1 MKRFWMYGVVPF
13 LLAGCGLQKEAE
25 SHTAVSEERALVQTP
40 LIPKLFSYETT
51 SGATAYAVELP
62 QGEGR
67 ASRLARLNGCTE
79 ANARRL
85 FRIYADPI
93 TLIRDSPWQGQL
105 NDPSTLV
112 LSCPD
117 TTASGA
123 RVFVESL
130 TLGSS
135 YLEYSQGSGTD
146 AGQPSSFLVIP
157 NRCGELIF
165 HFQVPQRAAQQ
176 ETSREPPPATG
187 ERIYLS
193 CKRDRPVEYSGWE
206 LNAAYVRSLDR
217 YVYVLTRGAST
228 VLLDAVDGLT
238 VTDLQWDDA
247 KRVEVQDRLR
257 ELFMIPDSVSSGWT
271 GELKY
276 QDVAGRPL
284 FDFCVDHCGTDFKP
298 AHKKVVDGAISCLQ
312 GELGTGESCTYAT
325 PFTYEERQQLDG
337 TIRRGAQLSTGELV
351 FPACGGATETWQKH
365 LGFTHGTSTA
375 ASWLGEMKAAYGTG
389 TPPSSSSPALA
400 LPCIQEQTTCRI
412 NLSQLILDEIDL
424 SKLELSSELERA
436 VRTRQCPSG
445 PEALEVVIGPEAVL
459 RDTPF
464 RVDASTLP
472 SSLKTLRIGGEAGAR
487 SVLLVAEPRCGT
499 GAALCTAAVPAI
511 QVEGDLEVELRYLD
525 MRPIPPTTPV
535 ASRPALARVAVRAR
549 GGTGQKLMLR
559 LRDADIGDATRT
571 YPFYAGV
578 DIAGGSL
585 ALYNSDVLAFT
596 SAVEAEQGT
605 VSIVSWPQTGQLKLV
620 SLAHA
625 NPSSGILIDLDG
637 RSLSGT
643 VDRFRALTLKPG
655 TQTFI
660 GGATLQGP
668 VGILWSGIPRP
679 EGEDALW
686 SKLTTFSKGLPS
698 TSTLF
703 RTEATMLRVRTAGR
717 LVFDAASVSSF
728 AYVVRCP
735 AQASGEQALVQFVVP
750 QPMTDIRYPKASPGA
765 CQLEAPW
772 LGTP

>member
-1 MKRFWMYGVVPF
+1 MYGVVPF
-13 LLAGCGLQKEAE
+13 LLAGCGLQGEAE
-25 SHTAVSEERALVQTP
+25 SHTTVSEARALAQAP
-40 LIPKLFSYETT
+40 LVPSLFSYETT

-67 ASRLARLNGCTE
+67 ASRFARLNGCTE

-93 TLIRDSPWQGQL
+93 TPLDESPWKNQL
-105 NDPSTLV
+105 DYPSTLV

-135 YLEYSQGSGTD
+135 YLEYLQGSGTD

-206 LNAAYVRSLDR
+206 LDTAYVRSLGWGGR

-228 VLLDAVDGLT
+228 VLLDAVDGLP

-247 KRVEVQDRLR
+247 KLAEVQDRLR
-257 ELFMIPDSVSSGWT
+257 ALFMIPESVPSSWA
-271 GELKY
+271 GELEY

-284 FDFCVDHCGTDFKP
+284 FDFCVDHCGADFKP

-312 GELGTGESCTYAT
+312 GELGAGESCTYAT

-337 TIRRGAQLSTGELV
+337 TIRRGAQLPTGELV
-351 FPACGGATETWQKH
+351 FPSCGGATETWQKH
-365 LGFTHGTSTA
+365 LGFTHDTAVTS
-375 ASWLGEMKAAYGTG
+375 SWLGQLKAAYGTG
-389 TPPSSSSPALA
+389 TPSSPSTPQLA
-400 LPCIQEQTTCRI
+400 LPCLQEQKTCRI
-412 NLSQLILDEIDL
+412 DLSQVILDGIDL
-424 SKLELSSELERA
+424 SEIELSRELERA
-436 VRTRQCPSG
+436 IRARQCASG
-445 PEALEVVIGPEAVL
+445 PEALEVVLGPEAIL
-459 RDTPF
+459 SDAPF

-472 SSLKTLRIGGEAGAR
+472 SSLKTLRLGGEAGAR
-487 SVLLVAEPRCGT
+487 TALLVSEPRCGT
-499 GAALCTAAVPAI
+499 GATPCTAAVPAI

-559 LRDADIGDATRT
+559 LRDADIGDVTRA

-585 ALYNSDVLAFT
+585 VLYNSDVLAFT

-655 TQTFI
+655 AQAFI

-679 EGEDALW
+679 GGEDALW
-686 SKLTTFSKGLPS
+686 SKRTTFSKGLPS

-717 LVFDAASVSSF
+717 LVFDAASVSNF

-750 QPMTDIRYPKASPGA
+750 QPMTDIRYLTASPGA
-765 CQLEAPW
+765 CQVQAPW
-772 LGTP
+772 LGAP

>member
-13 LLAGCGLQKEAE
+13 LLAGCGLQEEAE
-25 SHTAVSEERALVQTP
+25 SHTAVSEERALAQTP

-93 TLIRDSPWQGQL
+93 TLIRGSPWDGQL
-105 NDPSTLV
+105 DAPSTLV

-206 LNAAYVRSLDR
+206 LDTAYARSLER

-228 VLLDAVDGLT
+228 ILLDAVDGLT

-312 GELGTGESCTYAT
+312 GELGAGESCTYAT

-365 LGFTHGTSTA
+365 LGFTNGTSAT
-375 ASWLGEMKAAYGTG
+375 STWMGELKAAYGTG

-412 NLSQLILDEIDL
+412 DLSQLILDEIDL

-436 VRTRQCPSG
+436 VRTRQCSSG

-559 LRDADIGDATRT
+559 LRDADIGDATRA

-655 TQTFI
+655 AQAFI

-668 VGILWSGIPRP
+668 VGILWSGIPQP
-679 EGEDALW
+679 GGEDALW

-703 RTEATMLRVRTAGR
+703 RTEATMLRVRSAGR